1 MRHELFGVRILPTVP
16 VEDILL
22 YSCAF
27 SEKHRDGAGLTRET
41 RISIIPNLQE
51 QYAVGVRDLSSE
63 S

>member
-1 MRHELFGVRILPTVP
+1 MWHKLFGVGILATVP

-22 YSCAF
+22 YSHTF
-27 SEKHRDGAGLTRET
+27 SEKCRDGAGLTRKN
-41 RISIIPNLQE
+41 RISIVPNLQE

>member
-1 MRHELFGVRILPTVP
+1 MRRKLFGVRILAMVL

-22 YSCAF
+22 YSHTF
-27 SEKHRDGAGLTRET
+27 SEKCRDRAGLTRKT
-41 RISIIPNLQE
+41 RISIVPNLQE